1 MRGEGKTAYSMTN
14 VLEKMKLI
22 FSCKYGL
29 ANLVSFNTEKEHI
42 RVKNDSSFFTVGNV
56 IPMYRTYVNSTN
68 AAFTRGG
75 CGTALSKEKSQVKAF
90 GEFIERF
97 CGSNSFGDHDLQVEY
112 NTYADQKK
120 KGDCLDLFEL
130 IDFDDNAY
138 NNHDIEIYRYTH
150 DKVVSWV
157 KGVEITNKRDAWVPA
172 QKAFLGMRLLNG
184 ELPHLQWL
192 STGLACGSSYHRAL
206 IGGIYE
212 VVERDSFML
221 TWQLRLHG
229 TRIVID
235 QIKNPSLEKLYTHI
249 NNYIVGDDKLFIYDI
264 SRTNG
269 IYTVLTFIRN
279 DNPDSYGLITSAAS
293 DIDPEKALLKSLE
306 ELCSTQS
313 FGYSTLL
320 KGENIH
326 LMEKTDVIDLH
337 KHLFY
342 YGTGRNSH
350 EFDFIDDA
358 DLSINLSDMTRHAEG
373 FEDSAT
379 LAYIIDLFKK
389 QKRPI
394 YVVDVT
400 RQEIAECGLYVART
414 VIPGY
419 NDLEVSHNM
428 RLLANKRLTEF
439 KDMYKRAIN
448 DAPHPFP

>member
-264 SRTNG
+264 SR
-269 IYTVLTFIRN
+269 
-279 DNPDSYGLITSAAS
+279 
-293 DIDPEKALLKSLE
+293 
-306 ELCSTQS
+306 
-313 FGYSTLL
+313 
-320 KGENIH
+320 
-326 LMEKTDVIDLH
+326 
-337 KHLFY
+337 
-342 YGTGRNSH
+342 
-350 EFDFIDDA
+350 
-358 DLSINLSDMTRHAEG
+358 
-373 FEDSAT
+373 
-379 LAYIIDLFKK
+379 
-389 QKRPI
+389 
-394 YVVDVT
+394 
-400 RQEIAECGLYVART
+400 
-414 VIPGY
+414 
-419 NDLEVSHNM
+419 
-428 RLLANKRLTEF
+428 
-439 KDMYKRAIN
+439 
-448 DAPHPFP
+448 